1 MHLARQAA
9 SACLLAALVTGC
21 VTDIHP
27 QEDSIQPSTGRFG
40 QYQNVVMKPLVY
52 DEEAGVGRA
61 AQYIRKQLTACM
73 ERVFKNL
80 RPFDAD
86 ALAGT
91 SSVLIIEP
99 SIVDLR
105 KVPSAER
112 VFFGPLAGSS
122 AGLLKVQFTDGD
134 KNALLA
140 EPVFYAEANAWFG
153 TWTVGILD
161 NRMPTKLPQEA
172 CAYASQNF

>member
-1 MHLARQAA
+1 
-9 SACLLAALVTGC
+9 
-21 VTDIHP
+21 
-27 QEDSIQPSTGRFG
+27 
-40 QYQNVVMKPLVY
+40 MKPLVY
-52 DEEAGVGRA
+52 DEAAGVGSA
-61 AQYIRKQLTACM
+61 AQHIRKQLTDCM
-73 ERVFKNL
+73 KEVFTDL

-86 ALAGT
+86 ALAGR

-99 SIVDLR
+99 SLVDLR

-140 EPVFYAEANAWFG
+140 EPVFYAKTNAWFG
-153 TWTVGILD
+153 AGTVGILD
-161 NRMPTKLPQEA
+161 NKMLTKLPQEA